1 MTNTQIATITAAVI
15 AALGSVKTKQYP
27 AVAARKPYVN
37 SRVSKASVKPQVDRA
52 LQRRAAIARGF
63 ARKGIKVT
71 FVNETGRFDN
81 VKPFKMWLAEGLV
94 VRKGEHG
101 VKGLFHSSQCEVYT
115 PPKLPSGDLHIG
127 QVIA

>member
-1 MTNTQIATITAAVI
+1 MTNNEISAIVLAVTAALN
-15 AALGSVKTKQYP
+15 ASKKKQYP
-27 AVAARKPYVN
+27 AVKARVAYRNP
-37 SRVSKASVKPQVDRA
+37 RVSRAEVKPQVDRSLA
-52 LQRRAAIARGF
+52 RRSAIARGF

-81 VKPFKMWLAEGLV
+81 VKPFKMWLAEGLI

-101 VKGLFHSSQCEVYT
+101 VKGLFHSSQCQQYIA
-115 PPKLPSGDLHIG
+115 PALPSGELHIG